1 MSLNTTTL
9 TNILNAYSRTINLVV
24 DKVNLNTVLIYGL
37 YAIWIFLVFFK
48 IVKWVLRRYFK
59 IEIRR
64 TG

>member
-1 MSLNTTTL
+1 LSLNTTTL